1 MLFAL
6 KQHANF
12 VPPFGLRPVQF
23 DGTGVTNCPLGIAF
37 LRVALAATGQNAHQM
52 DNLPGSPLSS
62 ADSNSEKALG
72 RSFQSYGYTDIII
85 QFRLHVARFYNR
97 FCCGESKPRERLP

>member
-23 DGTGVTNCPLGIAF
+23 DGVGVTNCPLSIAF
-37 LRVALAATGQNAHQM
+37 LWVPLAATRQTAHQM
-52 DNLPGSPLSS
+52 DNLPGNPLSS
-62 ADSNSEKALG
+62 SDSNSERAL
-72 RSFQSYGYTDIII
+72 
-85 QFRLHVARFYNR
+85 
-97 FCCGESKPRERLP
+97 